1 MLECGDAWPRWSKH
15 SARDDVQ
22 TLTRTGYGTPIRRLY
37 PSSMDTFDCKPVQSM
52 DMGTPKR
59 AIVYT
64 RVSTDK
70 QVESGISL
78 DDQIERTI
86 QAAEMRGWTVTERMS
101 DEGKSGR
108 KLSSRPGL
116 RAALDA
122 LDSGEADVLVCASVD
137 RLARSVIDLGQIMRR
152 ADANGWDLVILEL
165 GVDTG
170 TPAGRLVVNIM
181 SSLAQFESERIA
193 ERAVMT
199 HRQRKARG
207 LRAGRAVE
215 LDDDVR
221 ERIVEERAEGR
232 SLRAIADDLN
242 FEGVHTARGGRWHAS
257 TVKHVVDSVA
267 LDVELADRA
276 ARRAAAA

>member
-1 MLECGDAWPRWSKH
+1 
-15 SARDDVQ
+15 
-22 TLTRTGYGTPIRRLY
+22 
-37 PSSMDTFDCKPVQSM
+37 M

-64 RVSTDK
+64 RVSTGK

-78 DDQIERTI
+78 DDQIERTS
-86 QAAEMRGWTVTERMS
+86 QAVAARGWTLAAHKS
-101 DEGKSGR
+101 DEGISGR

-116 RAALDA
+116 RDA
-122 LDSGEADVLVCASVD
+122 LDTLDAGDADVLVVASTS
-137 RLARSVIDLGQIMRR
+137 RLARSTIDLGQIMRR
-152 ADANGWDLVILEL
+152 AENNGWDLVILDL
-165 GVDTG
+165 GVDTA
-170 TPAGRLVVNIM
+170 TPAGRLVVNIIGA
-181 SSLAQFESERIA
+181 LAQFESDEIA
-193 ERAVMT
+193 ERVTMT

-221 ERIVEERAEGR
+221 ERIAEERAEGR